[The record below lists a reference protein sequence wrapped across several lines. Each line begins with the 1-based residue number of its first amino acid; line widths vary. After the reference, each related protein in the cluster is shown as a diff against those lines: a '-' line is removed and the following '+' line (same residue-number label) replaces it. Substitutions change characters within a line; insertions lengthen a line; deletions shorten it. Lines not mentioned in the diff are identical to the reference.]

1 MKYLINPFINMFDFE
16 GKASV
21 KEFWIF
27 ILFQYIIMFVLG
39 ILGAMINFR
48 FLGKL
53 YLLISLLPFIALGF
67 RRLKDAGFN
76 QWLFLIPIANIILAS
91 IPKKEG

>member
-1 MKYLINPFINMFDFE
+1 MKYLTDPFVKMFDFN
-16 GKASV
+16 GKSSV

-27 ILFQYIIMFVLG
+27 ILFQYIIIFILG
-39 ILGAMINFR
+39 IVGAMIDFR

-53 YLLISLLPFIALGF
+53 YIIISLIPFIALGF

>member
-1 MKYLINPFINMFDFE
+1 MKYLTDPFVKMFDFN
-16 GKASV
+16 GKSSV

-27 ILFQYIIMFVLG
+27 VLFQYIIMFILG
-39 ILGAMINFR
+39 IVGAMIDFR

-53 YLLISLLPFIALGF
+53 YIIISLIPFIALGF

-91 IPKKEG
+91 IPKKVG